1 MKRNIK
7 NIICIVLI
15 LIISFCM
22 FLTMN
27 SAKKNITSSNSNMPN
42 MNEPG
47 GNPPSMPN
55 NSNGEQSTEGTEK
68 REDSNTNGSDK
79 QTPPEKPSNDNN
91 ANGMTPPSKPDNDV
105 NGGGMPSGNVPSMP
119 NMTTNNVSLTSIY
132 YVLFGLES
140 FSLAVILT
148 YLVMSNFNK
157 KNIKETFV
165 NSDKIVISVLS
176 IVILTTG
183 FTYLNGKITND
194 YFLNNNGGSNGPNM
208 NQGGN
213 STSYSSVKEIK
224 EDTTITEGT
233 FESTTKDENV
243 ISVSGDVSADI
254 SNVTINKSGDS
265 DGGDNTSFY
274 GTNSAIIAKDKA
286 NLTLKGVT
294 INTSASGA
302 NGVFSYGGSAT
313 TSNTTSD
320 GTTVNISDSVITTT
334 KDNSGGIM
342 TTGGG
347 IMNATNLTINTSGIS
362 SAAIRSD
369 RGGGTVT
376 VDGGTYTTTG
386 QGSPAIYSTANINV
400 KNATLV
406 SKASEGIVI
415 EGKNSV
421 IIDNVTLED
430 TNNKLNGQS
439 TTYKNI
445 FLYQSMSGDAD
456 TGTSLFTASNSKIT
470 TNKGDT
476 FYITNTTATINLTNN
491 TIVNNDKTG
500 NFLRAQA
507 DSWGNNNSNGGNV
520 TLSLDNQ
527 KVEGNIVVDSIST
540 LDMSIKNKSSYVGT
554 INKDNSA
561 KEIILSLDKTSSI
574 KLTGDSYVTKLDNA
588 DSTNSNIDFNGY
600 KLYVNGS
607 AIN

>member
-1 MKRNIK
+1 M
-7 NIICIVLI
+7 
-15 LIISFCM
+15 
-22 FLTMN
+22 
-27 SAKKNITSSNSNMPN
+27 
-42 MNEPG
+42 
-47 GNPPSMPN
+47 
-55 NSNGEQSTEGTEK
+55 
-68 REDSNTNGSDK
+68 
-79 QTPPEKPSNDNN
+79 
-91 ANGMTPPSKPDNDV
+91 
-105 NGGGMPSGNVPSMP
+105 
-119 NMTTNNVSLTSIY
+119 
-132 YVLFGLES
+132 
-140 FSLAVILT
+140 
-148 YLVMSNFNK
+148 
-157 KNIKETFV
+157 
-165 NSDKIVISVLS
+165 
-176 IVILTTG
+176 
-183 FTYLNGKITND
+183 
-194 YFLNNNGGSNGPNM
+194 
-208 NQGGN
+208 
-213 STSYSSVKEIK
+213 
-224 EDTTITEGT
+224 
-233 FESTTKDENV
+233 
-243 ISVSGDVSADI
+243 
-254 SNVTINKSGDS
+254 
-265 DGGDNTSFY
+265 
-274 GTNSAIIAKDKA
+274 
-286 NLTLKGVT
+286 
-294 INTSASGA
+294 
-302 NGVFSYGGSAT
+302 FSYGGSAT

-376 VDGGTYTTTG
+376 VDGGTYTTKG
-386 QGSPAIYSTANINV
+386 QGSPSIYSTANINV

-445 FLYQSMSGDAD
+445 FLYQSVSGDAD

-507 DSWGNNNSNGGNV
+507 DSWGNNNSNGDNV

-527 KVEGNIVVDSIST
+527 EVEGNIIIDSIST
-540 LDMSIKNKSSYVGT
+540 LDMSIKNKSFYVGT

-561 KEIILSLDKTSSI
+561 KEITLSLDKTSSI